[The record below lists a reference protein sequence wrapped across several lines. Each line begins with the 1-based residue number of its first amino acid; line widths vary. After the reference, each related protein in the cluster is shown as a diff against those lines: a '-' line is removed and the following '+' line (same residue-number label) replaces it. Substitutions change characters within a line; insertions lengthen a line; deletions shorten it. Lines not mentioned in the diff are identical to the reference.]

1 MWVERIEIGGFGRLR
16 NLTIELQDGLNV
28 VTGLNEAG
36 KSTLHQAIATAL
48 FGCFSTTDRRREQ
61 EAERRRERFAPWD
74 GGPYRV
80 SIVTRDARGGALR
93 IDWDLSG
100 RTSFVARDA
109 LTGQD
114 RTSAIRGVGD
124 GVLRTDTHGISR
136 AVFERSLVVR
146 QGELAAI
153 ADEEGA
159 VAAALESAL
168 ASSARNASA
177 SRAVELLAAQRDSI
191 GTARSSKRPLPLARA
206 EAHHA
211 AEALRAAEQARD
223 EIEGAALAAREAAV
237 AAGDAEQRLARSR
250 ASASGRRLA
259 EIEQWIE
266 RVTTLEGSLGELDR
280 ARAALADAAPI
291 EPSAVSEL
299 ESARDAR
306 ATASERAERARR
318 AADAVE
324 PALAG
329 AESRLRAIEATA
341 AMHEPYRGGPEL
353 AALRELEHVLER
365 LHARPASLPART
377 GRPLGR
383 ARVDGRARRRRS
395 HRLRDARD
403 TGRGRAAAARPDR
416 GWRRRTLAD
425 ARSGSTPTGEA
436 GRRRGRGAPLP
447 AARRGVD
454 RPADR
459 RRRGALPSRGSLS
472 RGVRGGERQRGR
484 PARRGAAAGP

>member
-16 NLTIELQDGLNV
+16 NLSLDLRDGLNV

-48 FGCFSTTDRRREQ
+48 FGCFSTTDRRKEQ
-61 EAERRRERFAPWD
+61 DAERRRERFAPWD

-80 SIVTRDARGGALR
+80 SIVTRNAQGVALR

-109 LTGQD
+109 ITGQD
-114 RTSAIRGVGD
+114 RTSAIRGDGD
-124 GVLRTDTHGISR
+124 GVLRSDTHGISR

-168 ASSARNASA
+168 ASSERNASA
-177 SRAVELLAAQRDSI
+177 SRAVEILAAQRDAI

-211 AEALRAAEQARD
+211 AEALRDAERARD

-237 AAGDAEQRLARSR
+237 AAEAAERRLTSSR
-250 ASASGRRLA
+250 ATASSRRLA

-266 RVTTLEGSLGELDR
+266 HVTALEGALGDLER
-280 ARAALADAAPI
+280 KRAALADATPI
-291 EPSAVSEL
+291 EPSAIVEL
-299 ESARDAR
+299 ESARDVR

-318 AADAVE
+318 AADAAE
-324 PALAG
+324 PALAE
-329 AESRLRAIEATA
+329 AEGRLREIDSTV
-341 AMHEPYRGGPEL
+341 AMHEAYRGGPDG
-353 AALRELEHVLER
+353 AAATRAR
-365 LHARPASLPART
+365 DRARPAASASREPARDHAPPR
-377 GRPLGR
+377 GRAHRDGGARGHRGHRRRHRRVRAGGR
-383 ARVDGRARRRRS
+383 ARAARARRGRRS
-395 HRLRDARD
+395 AC
-403 TGRGRAAAARPDR
+403 TG
-416 GWRRRTLAD
+416 
-425 ARSGSTPTGEA
+425 
-436 GRRRGRGAPLP
+436 
-447 AARRGVD
+447 
-454 RPADR
+454 
-459 RRRGALPSRGSLS
+459 
-472 RGVRGGERQRGR
+472 
-484 PARRGAAAGP
+484 